1 MFFGKKREAV
11 RETVNSRG
19 KIPVIR
25 ASICTGER
33 VAGFQ
38 DPQTKR
44 FEDVMLIRD
53 DGDLESFCRTYH
65 LKAEEIKTIY

>member
-1 MFFGKKREAV
+1 MFFRRR
-11 RETVNSRG
+11 RETVSEAADLQG
-19 KIPVIR
+19 KVPVIR

-38 DPQTKR
+38 NPQTKQ

-53 DGDLESFCRTYH
+53 DGDLESFCRAYH